1 MTKKEMEF
9 LGGRMKQ
16 LREKNGVKRL
26 ESMRELLTASGNNDY
41 RVDNKSTL
49 SRAESGSAGEKTI
62 IKWAR
67 AYCDV
72 FGYSEKQTEQFL
84 RGDKIAVPDTSAL
97 LKNPQLVDEL
107 GEEYNIV
114 VIPDIVIREL
124 DGIKNSNAGA
134 LGKKAWEIIRGIGY
148 GDRVIK
154 MEYGG
159 DKSIE
164 KDEQIIAVAKIA
176 AERYGCEVQIITDTK
191 PDL

>member
-134 LGKKAWEIIRGIGY
+134 LGKKPGKLSEVSGM
-148 GDRVIK
+148 VI
-154 MEYGG
+154 E
-159 DKSIE
+159 
-164 KDEQIIAVAKIA
+164 
-176 AERYGCEVQIITDTK
+176 
-191 PDL
+191 